1 MRRELSWAGGGL
13 HPHGHAVCS
22 GVNSNRPIPGRSRG
36 MKFACRCSAT
46 LNGEASGTS
55 PEVLYRCAS
64 VVCGLPALKILQAG
78 VLCRAAVGMV
88 LVATVVNRDE
98 GASFGRCLRLDGTCR
113 FWSAVRS
120 RVHRQP
126 VGVPQR
132 LPRRPGTANGK
143 RLGRLSRGRRQYP
156 SAVLREQSDR
166 VGTVRLGAAPEDWAV
181 SSRGQSS
188 GRPASTRACGR
199 GGGTEQ
205 FSRLAHSVRS

>member
-1 MRRELSWAGGGL
+1 MRRELSLAGGGL

-36 MKFACRCSAT
+36 IKFTCRCSAT
-46 LNGEASGTS
+46 IDDEASGLV

-64 VVCGLPALKILQAG
+64 VVCGLPTLEILQAG

-98 GASFGRCLRLDGTCR
+98 GVSFGRCLRLDGTCR

-156 SAVLREQSDR
+156 SAVLKRT
-166 VGTVRLGAAPEDWAV
+166 VGPRRNRQTRSRTRGLGCLLAGTKFRASGIDPGVR
-181 SSRGQSS
+181 
-188 GRPASTRACGR
+188 TRR
-199 GGGTEQ
+199 
-205 FSRLAHSVRS
+205 RN